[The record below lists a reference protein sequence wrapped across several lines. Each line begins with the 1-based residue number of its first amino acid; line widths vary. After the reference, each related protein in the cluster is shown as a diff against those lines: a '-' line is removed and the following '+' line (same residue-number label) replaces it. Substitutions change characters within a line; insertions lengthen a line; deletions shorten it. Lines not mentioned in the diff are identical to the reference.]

1 MMRFLTIGQKVANA
15 VCSGFDMSF
24 SLVGSDLVYYVQSLD

>member
-1 MMRFLTIGQKVANA
+1 MLRALGSEFCVLRGLRDQ
-15 VCSGFDMSF
+15 MSF